1 MNLKIIGISGNMGAG
16 KTTLAH
22 ALQQNLKSTLLC
34 WDDFDD
40 ISTSPSD
47 YVEWYHRGQDY
58 NEWNYQALADVLEEL
73 KAKQSV
79 SHPALKKL
87 LNPTEYIIFDAPLGR
102 LHQQTGQFIDILI
115 HINVPLDVSL
125 CRHLLRDFKGSNKT
139 KEELLEELEYY
150 LSHSRSLFFDDD
162 LKASADLVIDGM
174 LTIEKQIQKINAYLK
189 REKR

>member
-1 MNLKIIGISGNMGAG
+1 MSSKIIGISGNMGAG

-47 YVEWYHRGQDY
+47 YVEWYHRSHDY
-58 NEWNYQALADVLEEL
+58 NEWNYQSLADVLKEL

-79 SHPALKKL
+79 PHPVLKKSL
-87 LNPTEYIIFDAPLGR
+87 IPTEYIIFDAPLGR
-102 LHQQTGQFIDILI
+102 LHKQTGQYIDILL

-125 CRHLLRDFKGSNKT
+125 CRYELVDINSLIQTEIEYMKLR
-139 KEELLEELEYY
+139 LY
-150 LSHSRSLFFDDD
+150 DDD
-162 LKASADLVIDGM
+162 NQLVSLLNESGFSNVKTLKVFDRNKQSAPDDEVI
-174 LTIEKQIQKINAYLK
+174 IYECKK
-189 REKR
+189 